1 MRILVVGAGAIGGYF
16 GARLLEAGRDVTF
29 LVRPRRAEQLA
40 RTGLTVRSP
49 HGDLTCPAPTITA
62 EGLREPFDLVLLSC
76 KAYDLQGAMDAF
88 APSVG
93 SDTAILP
100 LLNGPCRGLPT
111 LAKCGH
117 ATPLRLVGLR
127 RGEGMREHQ
136 VRTRLLSGLILGVA
150 LLGSALTFLAVT
162 IVDSAGGSSVLHD
175 LMVEGGAGTS
185 ALAGVALC
193 EAFVDPWY
201 P

>member
-1 MRILVVGAGAIGGYF
+1 
-16 GARLLEAGRDVTF
+16 
-29 LVRPRRAEQLA
+29 
-40 RTGLTVRSP
+40 
-49 HGDLTCPAPTITA
+49 
-62 EGLREPFDLVLLSC
+62 
-76 KAYDLQGAMDAF
+76 
-88 APSVG
+88 
-93 SDTAILP
+93 
-100 LLNGPCRGLPT
+100 
-111 LAKCGH
+111 
-117 ATPLRLVGLR
+117 
-127 RGEGMREHQ
+127 MREHQ

-193 EAFVDPWY
+193 EAFVDSWY